1 MGSITVG
8 STGLSLGEKMG
19 QLGVF
24 VIFLASLCGV
34 FGLENGLAR
43 TPPMGW
49 LSWERFRC
57 NTDCENDPEYCI
69 GERLFREM
77 SDMMAVGGYLEAGYD
92 TIIIDDCWLDHK
104 RSADGKLQADPKR
117 FASGIPSLSD
127 YIHKLGL
134 KFGIYEDYGNFTCG
148 GYPGILGHME
158 TDAKTFAE
166 WNVDYVK
173 LDGCYSDPT
182 TMETGY
188 PDFGRYLNETKRPMV
203 YSCSWPAYQIDQHPD
218 YESIAEHCN
227 LWRNFDDITD
237 SWDSVLSIIDWYG
250 DDKDGFSKF
259 AGPGQWN
266 DPDML
271 IIGNYGLSLDQS
283 KAQMGMW
290 CMFASP
296 LIMSA
301 DLRSIRP
308 EFKEI
313 MLNRNVIK
321 LNQDPMGIQA
331 KRIIKGKEIDVYSRP
346 VMPVYKGKTSVAVA
360 FLNRWNEGT
369 PLKVKF
375 TLKDLGLDHPG
386 GYQAFEIFT
395 GKKLGSYKPGDSFSG
410 SVNPTGILLVRFNVM
425 AKASGYKE
433 VTSSASIGEGIDITY
448 PGLTGWKTEF

>member
-1 MGSITVG
+1 MGDSCQNKFSESFLHGSVYVG
-8 STGLSLGEKMG
+8 SAGLSQGEKMG
-19 QLGVF
+19 QQWVF
-24 VIFLASLCGV
+24 VVILVCASGV
-34 FGLENGLAR
+34 SALDNGVSR

-173 LDGCYSDPT
+173 LDGCYSDPS

-237 SWDSVLSIIDWYG
+237 SWD
-250 DDKDGFSKF
+250 
-259 AGPGQWN
+259 
-266 DPDML
+266 
-271 IIGNYGLSLDQS
+271 YGLSLDQS

-290 CMFASP
+290 CMFAPP

-369 PLKVKF
+369 PLEVKF

-410 SVNPTGILLVRFNVM
+410 SVNPTGILLVRFN
-425 AKASGYKE
+425 
-433 VTSSASIGEGIDITY
+433 
-448 PGLTGWKTEF
+448 